1 MWHSTFGPTLRGD
14 LKHALRLV
22 WLLVALG
29 CQRPTS
35 NPNPQARASASAS
48 AQSASPSPGSFDLA
62 SADTGAV
69 LVAADIDHGL
79 SLTTFD
85 ADGRS
90 AQRQPLSTLAVDT
103 VVGEVAA
110 ATSGA
115 ELGVVWTETSK
126 VGTRAR
132 GLVRPVLGQGRNPAL
147 EIGAMQLPL
156 SEPRGNLAIG
166 RSEAHFLVLARGA
179 RTECVDPTRH
189 DCVGFD
195 FFRLNESAASRT
207 GLPLAVPLPCLQ
219 NSVSFA
225 VSSKRWF
232 YGVCSQGTGKPLT
245 TLFSIQDEPAYAR
258 ADNVLEGCLPLGAL
272 ADGGD
277 LVVVGECD
285 GTRRAVRVRSGNAEV
300 QDVGVE
306 HLDVVCE
313 SGQPLIRQLG
323 ASGLHLLLDAR
334 RDRLEA
340 FLPDALRRPNARA
353 VWTGRALLVAWRGT
367 SSSTIAV
374 ARYRCDSTMLRE
386 FTD

>member
-1 MWHSTFGPTLRGD
+1 MKHSRYF
-14 LKHALRLV
+14 V
-22 WLLVALG
+22 WLLLALG
-29 CQRPTS
+29 CHRPTGNS
-35 NPNPQARASASAS
+35 NPQARASASAS
-48 AQSASPSPGSFDLA
+48 TATKRAAPGPGSFDLA

-69 LVAADIDHGL
+69 LVAADLDHGL

-85 ADGRS
+85 ADGTS
-90 AQRQPLSTLAVDT
+90 AQRQPLSTTAADA

-110 ATSGA
+110 AASGS
-115 ELGVVWTETSK
+115 ELGVVWTESS
-126 VGTRAR
+126 GSGARAR
-132 GLVRPVLGQGRNPAL
+132 GLVRPVLGQGRNPPV

-156 SEPRGNLAIG
+156 STPRGNLAIS
-166 RSEAHFLVLARGA
+166 RSEADFLVLARGVQ
-179 RTECVDPTRH
+179 TTCVDSTRR

-195 FFRLNESAASRT
+195 FFRVNDRAATRT
-207 GLPLAVPLPCLQ
+207 GLPLAVPLPCSQ

-277 LVVVGECD
+277 LVVVGDC
-285 GTRRAVRVRSGNAEV
+285 GGARRAVRVRSGNAEV

-323 ASGLHLLLDAR
+323 AGGLHLLLDAR

-340 FLPDALRRPNARA
+340 FLPDALRQPNARA
-353 VWTGRALLVAWRGT
+353 VWTGRALIVARPAG
-367 SSSTIAV
+367 STIALE
-374 ARYRCDSTMLRE
+374 RYRCDSTMLRK